1 MEARA
6 AYTTHPTAPDTDIL
20 SIERS
25 EHKAEVFGLL
35 CSGVSPSRTA
45 TLIQQRYGETL
56 QPEEVAAFAT
66 QIPEE
71 YFLKPGELQRR
82 VKFVDVEIDTI
93 GELAA
98 VLRYFKD
105 EVEVA
110 LIATRLSSGDSNVTE
125 DTRKLM
131 GQYWTKLIKF
141 EELRGELGL
150 VPVAQQQV
158 AAPAEATLPSLRQLV
173 LQQNLIVPPEVIATF
188 QAQAAQVA
196 QQLPQPKA
204 EFVDAEV
211 VILPVEESHEP
222 EAEGS

>member
-1 MEARA
+1 MEAEARTTYPA
-6 AYTTHPTAPDTDIL
+6 APSTDIL

-56 QPEEVAAFAT
+56 AAEEVATFAK

-71 YFLKPGELQRR
+71 YFLEPGELQKR

-98 VLRYFKD
+98 VLRYFKS

-110 LIATRLSSGDSNVTE
+110 LLATRFSTGDGSVTE

-131 GQYWTKLIKF
+131 GQYWSKLIKF

-150 VPVAQQQV
+150 VPVAQQQLP
-158 AAPAEATLPSLRQLV
+158 APAEAQLPSLRQLIV
-173 LQQNLIVPPEVIATF
+173 NQNLIVPPEVIATF
-188 QAQAAQVA
+188 QN
-196 QQLPQPKA
+196 QQMTPKA

-211 VILPVEESHEP
+211 TLVEEADESG
-222 EAEGS
+222 AEGS